1 MKNDKYFKKCIAF
14 GRATE
19 GLRADFQEQMR
30 ELQQDIGFE
39 YVRFHGIFHDD
50 MAVYDEDENG
60 NPVYW
65 FGYVDKLI
73 DFLLSVH
80 IRPFLE
86 LAFMPIQLATVP
98 NTTFWWKA
106 NGCPPT
112 DYQKW
117 HDLVRATILHLTEH

>member
-1 MKNDKYFKKCIAF
+1 
-14 GRATE
+14 
-19 GLRADFQEQMR
+19 MR

-98 NTTFWWKA
+98 NTTFWSVSYTHLDVYKRQ
-106 NGCPPT
+106 G
-112 DYQKW
+112 
-117 HDLVRATILHLTEH
+117 LVRAERHLCHRLPL

>member
-1 MKNDKYFKKCIAF
+1 MKNDQYFKKCVAF

-30 ELQQDIGFE
+30 ELQRDIGFS

-60 NPVYW
+60 NPIYW

-98 NTTFWWKA
+98 NTTF
-106 NGCPPT
+106 
-112 DYQKW
+112 
-117 HDLVRATILHLTEH
+117 